1 MDIVETAQDKC
12 PVPSEAAGYSLA
24 DNRTVQVSVGRQA
37 GFRENQ
43 LLDDV
48 QTTEKGNGGM
58 RNREA
63 NLLPLRQASSFILH
77 AENKQFIR
85 IYFLTGN
92 DLETSEVLYFSCFA
106 LKQKNALLNAKI
118 QSISIIAKTI
128 VREKGIANKLFKRRT
143 ILCILV
149 FKSSLAFGEK
159 LDGLQ
164 NMDNVQCLLSLSL
177 QNFGK
182 IVYCFDFLF
191 SIIAPNLLQYQ
202 QI

>member
-63 NLLPLRQASSFILH
+63 NLLPKCKTYYFFLPI
-77 AENKQFIR
+77 ENKR
-85 IYFLTGN
+85 LTKNVSLIGN
-92 DLETSEVLYFSCFA
+92 DVETSELLHSGMFCTN
-106 LKQKNALLNAKI
+106 QKNAFLMCKDSIFFLKHAFAILLFAFYIWLYHIN
-118 QSISIIAKTI
+118 TPRI
-128 VREKGIANKLFKRRT
+128 V
-143 ILCILV
+143 
-149 FKSSLAFGEK
+149 
-159 LDGLQ
+159 
-164 NMDNVQCLLSLSL
+164 
-177 QNFGK
+177 
-182 IVYCFDFLF
+182 
-191 SIIAPNLLQYQ
+191 
-202 QI
+202 